1 MNISTSL
8 GKKAMCFDKTGKYL
22 YYFDNNYR
30 YVISI
35 LSRSV
40 FQKTYAPSNYTALTG
55 STRYN
60 YEDITAAVSSSGAVS
75 VWDDYGL
82 LYTYGGSTSK
92 MVTFSEYSD
101 YMITF

>member
-1 MNISTSL
+1 MNISTNL
-8 GKKAMCFDKTGKYL
+8 GKKTMCFDKTGKYL

-40 FQKTYAPSNYTALTG
+40 FGKTYSPSNYTALAG

-60 YEDITAAVSSSGAVS
+60 YEDITAAVSTSGSLS

-82 LYTYGGSTSK
+82 LYNYSSYSNK

>member
-1 MNISTSL
+1 MNISTSV
-8 GKKAMCFDKTGKYL
+8 GKSTMCFDKTGKYL

-35 LSRSV
+35 LNRSV
-40 FQKTYAPSNYTALTG
+40 FGKTYSSYNYTSLTG

-60 YEDITAAVSSSGAVS
+60 YEDITAAVTSYGDVS

-82 LYTYGGSTSK
+82 LYSYSSSVSK